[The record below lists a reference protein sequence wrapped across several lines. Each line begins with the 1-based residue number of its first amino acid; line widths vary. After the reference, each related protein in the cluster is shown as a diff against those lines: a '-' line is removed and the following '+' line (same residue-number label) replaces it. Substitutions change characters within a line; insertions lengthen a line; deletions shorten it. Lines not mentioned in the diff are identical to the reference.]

1 MTEKEIQKQLQD
13 FYALEEETQGG
24 GEEEVRMC

>member
-13 FYALEEETQGG
+13 FYAWEEGTQGG
-24 GEEEVRMC
+24 VEEGVQMC